1 MKRLLFDNGIYLL
14 IPDHLSI
21 DGYQIENPAD

>member
-1 MKRLLFDNGIYLL
+1 MKRQLFASGIFLL
-14 IPDHLSI
+14 IPDTVEA